1 MNRVWQARK
10 IKVLRLSDVPQSEKQ
25 SLSSKGVRNQVV
37 PMATFLCTKIRSHF
51 TRADFCVLNSGCLR
65 LEQDFSG
72 DEFFTAEHLF
82 SMFFFDT
89 ELVVREIFGGD
100 IRKFILN
107 SRERERWGTGGFLQ
121 TCNRLCSSDQ
131 MDSLLDDRQYRVV
144 LLAKEWEDKL
154 DHIGGL
160 DRIVDGSGV
169 YDRSKVPVTEFQC
182 AKDVLLQIAR
192 KEEMD
197 IEGLDDAMR
206 LGLCMSQTLFFI
218 SFLLIV
224 MPYSKF
230 KRFNYLS
237 ISSFL

>member
-1 MNRVWQARK
+1 M
-10 IKVLRLSDVPQSEKQ
+10 PQSEKQ

-51 TRADFCVLNSGCLR
+51 ARADFCVLNSGCLR
-65 LEQDFSG
+65 LERDFSG
-72 DEFFTAEHLF
+72 DEYFTAEHLF

-100 IRKFILN
+100 IRRFLLS

-121 TCNRLCSSDQ
+121 TCDGLSNSEQ
-131 MDSLLDDRQYRVV
+131 IDSLLDGRQYRVV

-160 DRIVDGSGV
+160 DRMVDGSSV
-169 YDRSKVPVTEFQC
+169 YDRSKVPASEFQC

-206 LGLCMSQTLFFI
+206 LGLCTS
-218 SFLLIV
+218 
-224 MPYSKF
+224 
-230 KRFNYLS
+230 RALS
-237 ISSFL
+237 